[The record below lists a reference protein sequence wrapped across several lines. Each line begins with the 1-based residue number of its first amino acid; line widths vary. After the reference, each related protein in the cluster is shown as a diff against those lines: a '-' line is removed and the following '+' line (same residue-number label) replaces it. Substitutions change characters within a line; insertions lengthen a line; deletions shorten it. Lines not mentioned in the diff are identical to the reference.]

1 MTLIE
6 VLAATLLVAVIAIG
20 TFAGF
25 DSAGRASADQRTHAQ
40 ATQLAQE
47 DEERVRGLTA
57 TKLAE
62 LAKAGSEAKTWPASG
77 TTFTITSSAKYVSA
91 AKNTFSCETAGATAD
106 YLQTTSSVTWPALG
120 SRAPVTQSSI
130 VTNAASGLLVKVFN
144 QNSAPVSGALVKLS
158 GEATGEQT
166 TPASGCVTFLGLSA
180 KEVTVAVTKGT
191 WVDKAG
197 KNPPATKLVKLSTTS
212 IITEEFTIAEP
223 GSIEAEFGTNGAYG
237 AAVTGDTFFA
247 FQSNIKPPPEAFQG
261 GTASTFEHK
270 GPSTVL
276 KGLFPFAKVVGH
288 EPEPYTVWAGDCE
301 KNKPDYVTSG
311 LVRVGEANE
320 AKVTP
325 GATAPVKVEVPEL
338 RVEVYEGTLAS
349 KLSKLKESN
358 SAKFINKECSGEK
371 AQNASPVVF
380 EHKVKVKEGALVEKY
395 LPYAKTLELCV
406 AGKLASGKYAKNT
419 FTTAVYPLLT
429 NTAKAGTS
437 VGLLYLKGSGF
448 KESASALEC

>member
-47 DEERVRGLTA
+47 DEERVRGLTG

-130 VTNAASGLLVKVFN
+130 VTNAASGLLVKVFD
-144 QNSAPVSGALVKLS
+144 QNSEPVSGALVKLS

-197 KNPPATKLVKLSTTS
+197 KNPPATKVVKLSTTS

-223 GSIEAEFGTNGAYG
+223 GSIEAEFGSNGAYG
-237 AAVTGDTFFA
+237 VAVVGDTLFA
-247 FQSNIKPPPEAFQG
+247 YQSNIKPPPEAFQG
-261 GTASTFEHK
+261 GTASTFTHK
-270 GPSTVL
+270 SSVL
-276 KGLFPFAKVVGH
+276 TGLFPFAKVVGH

-301 KNKPDYVTSG
+301 KNKPDVATG
-311 LVRVGEANE
+311 GVVKVGEANE
-320 AKVTP
+320 AKVKP
-325 GATAPVKVEVPEL
+325 GAIATVKVEVPKVA
-338 RVEVYEGTLAS
+338 VEVWEGESAAKSPGS
-349 KLSKLKESN
+349 KLPESF
-358 SAKFINKECSGEK
+358 SAKIINKECSGEK
-371 AQNASPVVF
+371 AQKPSLVAF
-380 EHKVKVKEGALVEKY
+380 EHKVKIKAGALEPTY

-406 AGKLASGKYAKNT
+406 VMKVAGPKYYKHV
-419 FTTAVYPLLT
+419 FTALT
-429 NTAKAGTS
+429 NTVKAGTNW
-437 VGLLYLKGSGF
+437 GKLYMKGGTFSGGT
-448 KESASALEC
+448 ATVLEC

>member
-57 TKLAE
+57 TKIAE

-144 QNSAPVSGALVKLS
+144 QNSEPVSGALVKLS

-197 KNPPATKLVKLSTTS
+197 KNPPAAKLVKLSTTS

-223 GSIEAEFGTNGAYG
+223 GSIEAEFGSNGAYG
-237 AAVTGDTFFA
+237 VAVVGDTLFA
-247 FQSNIKPPPEAFQG
+247 YQSNIKPPPEAFQG
-261 GTASTFEHK
+261 GTASTFTHK
-270 GPSTVL
+270 SAVL

-311 LVRVGEANE
+311 LVTVGAANE
-320 AKVTP
+320 AKVKP
-325 GATAPVKVEVPEL
+325 GTTATVKGEVPEL

-349 KLSKLKESN
+349 KLSKLKEST
-358 SAKFINKECSGEK
+358 SAMFINKECSGEK
-371 AQNASPVVF
+371 TQNASPVVYK
-380 EHKVKVKEGALVEKY
+380 HKVKIKEGALVEKY

-406 AGKLASGKYAKNT
+406 VGKLASGKYYKNT
-419 FTTAVYPLLT
+419 FTTANYPALT
-429 NTAKAGTS
+429 NTAKAGTT
-437 VGLLYLKGSGF
+437 VALYLKDSTG
-448 KESASALEC
+448 KESNVEC